1 MCLWLLVFNVII
13 TFQIRYNTQG
23 VNGVIDKKQIA
34 VNFIEQAKHSLE
46 IKRMKVA
53 EIATWEGL
61 LSSFLE
67 ARSHRVSSLDGTLAK
82 NQGII
87 KGIQADKTQEE
98 PRRQAEKQLFDRLP
112 ENMATLLRMR
122 YPVGY
127 QHKEIKDAL
136 NLDRNR
142 YFVLHRE
149 ALMFVYDH
157 MMIVSDSS
165 V

>member
-1 MCLWLLVFNVII
+1 M
-13 TFQIRYNTQG
+13 
-23 VNGVIDKKQIA
+23 IDKKQIA

-46 IKRMKVA
+46 IEKVKA
-53 EIATWEGL
+53 VEIAAWEGL

-82 NQGII
+82 TQGII
-87 KGIQADKTQEE
+87 KGIQADKAQEE
-98 PRRQAEKQLFDRLP
+98 PRRQAEKQLFDRFP
-112 ENMATLLRMR
+112 KNMATLLRMR
-122 YPVGY
+122 YLVGY

-142 YFVLHRE
+142 YFELHRE
-149 ALMFVYDH
+149 ALIFVYDH
-157 MMIVSDSS
+157 MLIVNDSS